1 MMEWALYREHFC
13 TEPMRAVWSED
24 ATISAWVRFERALAE
39 AQGALGIIP
48 VEAAAAIGR
57 IDADML
63 DRTRLAADM
72 MLVGRP
78 IVGLVRQLRELA
90 GPEFGAFVHRHSA
103 TQDVIDSGMALQMAQ
118 GLDLIQ
124 TALGRVILGLEDLAA
139 RHPGVTMMGRTNGH
153 HALPIRLD
161 TKLGVW
167 RHELA
172 RRRLAITEAAS
183 RGLSIQHVGPVGEM
197 TGYAPGAGAAVR
209 ARMAQTLGLGVTE
222 PHWQNAR
229 DGVADVATALGA
241 LCASLCKI
249 SHNAN
254 ILCSTDVGEM
264 HERHVPGRG
273 ASSSMPHK
281 ANPRASEFGEAV
293 ARLGRQRAEQIGE
306 VTGHEHER
314 SGGVW
319 IAEWVIVPDVFLLTS
334 GALHWAE
341 RLVRD
346 LEIDTARMARTVA
359 DFQARHGGA

>member
-1 MMEWALYREHFC
+1 MIDWALYRDHFC
-13 TEPMRAVWSED
+13 TEAMRAIWSED
-24 ATISAWVRFERALAE
+24 ATIAAWVRFECALAE
-39 AQGALGIIP
+39 AQGALGVIP
-48 VEAAAAIGR
+48 PEAAEAIGR
-57 IDADML
+57 IDAGML
-63 DRTRLAADM
+63 DRDRLAADM

-90 GPEFGAFVHRHSA
+90 GPDFGAFVHRHSA
-103 TQDVIDSGMALQMAQ
+103 TQDVIDSGMALQMAEGLELIFAALERVVQ
-118 GLDLIQ
+118 GL
-124 TALGRVILGLEDLAA
+124 GDLAA
-139 RHPGVTMMGRTNGH
+139 RHPGVAMMGRTNGH
-153 HALPIRLD
+153 HALPILLE

-172 RRRLAITEAAS
+172 RRRQAIAEASS

-197 TGYAPGAGAAVR
+197 TGYAPGAGEAVR
-209 ARMAQTLGLGVTE
+209 ARMAQALGLGVTE

-229 DGVADVATALGA
+229 DGVADIVAALGT

-264 HERHVPGRG
+264 RERHVPGRG
-273 ASSSMPHK
+273 ASSSLPHK

-293 ARLGRQRAEQIGE
+293 ARLGRQRAEQMGE
-306 VTGHEHER
+306 VMGHEHER

-319 IAEWVIVPDVFLLTS
+319 IAEWMIVPDVFRLTS

-341 RLVRD
+341 RLVND
-346 LEIDTARMARTVA
+346 LEIDAERMAQTVA
-359 DFQARHGGA
+359 AFHARHGSP